1 MHVTRTFEHSTR
13 QSDGHL
19 PGLKIAESPQ
29 QDRPRERLQNLGA
42 EHLRLA
48 ELVAVLVRSGRPGE
62 SALQAGERVAAKFS
76 NCLEHLPAA
85 SAKELKLISPAVAA
99 TAYCQIMAG
108 VELGR
113 RVAAAKNAQQSQ
125 QKISGTRDARLFCEQ
140 HFARLATDSS
150 REEFHIV
157 CLDTKNKIIATHQIS
172 VGTLDASLVHP
183 REVFRPAIKDSA
195 SSILLVHNHPSGD
208 PTPSQED
215 LSVTDRLEESGVTL
229 GIQVLDHIVL
239 GTSGGVSIREF
250 R

>member
-1 MHVTRTFEHSTR
+1 MHIKYS
-13 QSDGHL
+13 S
-19 PGLKIAESPQ
+19 GLKIAESPK
-29 QDRPRERLQNLGA
+29 QDRPRERLQNLGP

-48 ELVAVLVRSGRPGE
+48 ELLAVLVRSGRPGE
-62 SALQAGERVAAKFS
+62 SALQAGEKVAAKFS
-76 NCLEHLPAA
+76 DCLYRLPTA
-85 SAKELKLISPAVAA
+85 SAEELRRISPAIAT
-99 TAYCQIMAG
+99 TAYCQILAG

-113 RVAAAKNAQQSQ
+113 RVAESKIAGQTQ
-125 QKISGTRDARLFCEQ
+125 QKITGTQDARLFCEQ
-140 HFARLATDSS
+140 HFARLATDGN

-183 REVFRPAIKDSA
+183 REVFRPAIRDSA

-208 PTPSQED
+208 PTPSKED
-215 LSVTDRLEESGVTL
+215 LAVTDRLEQSGDTL

-239 GTSGGVSIREF
+239 GGSGGISIREF